1 MLDPACVFE
10 IEGASDSDVEVDR
23 EEILLLSLGLP
34 ESSFCL
40 FFL

>member
-1 MLDPACVFE
+1 MLDPAYSE
-10 IEGASDSDVEVDR
+10 IEGASDNDVEVDR
-23 EEILLLSLGLP
+23 EDGILSLGLP

>member
-1 MLDPACVFE
+1 MLDSACSE
-10 IEGASDSDVEVDR
+10 IGGSSDDDVEACR
-23 EEILLLSLGLP
+23 EDGLSLGLP

>member
-1 MLDPACVFE
+1 MLDSACSE
-10 IEGASDSDVEVDR
+10 IEGASDNDVEVDR
-23 EEILLLSLGLP
+23 EDGLSLVLP